1 VSSGAVPGATGRR
14 RLRAGA
20 IALACLLAACAA
32 GPWWAR
38 NPQLIV
44 DPPVAALLP
53 PGSQRYVVVLRDG
66 STLAADSAEATAQ
79 GWRLERKGIPERVP
93 AERVARLTR
102 VRFWLGTDRL
112 GRDVLARLLTGGRV
126 SLAVGFLS
134 LAVALVL
141 GIGAGLLAGWSG
153 GVVDA
158 CLMRL
163 VDGLL
168 AVPMLF
174 LLILLAALFR
184 PSLASLIAVLGFSA
198 WMGVARLVRGQ
209 VLTLKGRDFVVALRG
224 IGAGPMRIAFVH
236 LLPNLLTPV
245 AQDAALRLG
254 DLILAEATL
263 SFLGLGVQA
272 PHASWGAMIQ
282 QGGEHLISA
291 WWLTFLPGIAIA
303 VTVIATALLADG
315 IADVTRDGAGDL
327 A

>member
-1 VSSGAVPGATGRR
+1 MTRAPIQGTARR

-20 IALACLLAACAA
+20 VVLSCLLLACAA
-32 GPWWAR
+32 GPWWTR
-38 NPQLIV
+38 NPQVIV

-53 PGSQRYVVVLRDG
+53 PGAQRFVVSLRNG
-66 STLAADSAEATAQ
+66 STLAADRAERTAQ
-79 GWRLERKGIPERVP
+79 GWRIERRGASDLLSEG
-93 AERVARLTR
+93 EVAGVSR

-112 GRDVLARLLTGGRV
+112 GRDVLARLLSGGRV

-134 LAVALVL
+134 LSVALVF

-153 GVVDA
+153 GLVDTL
-158 CLMRL
+158 LMRL
-163 VDGLL
+163 VDGLM

-184 PSLASLIAVLGFSA
+184 PSLVSLVAVLGFSA

-209 VLTLKGRDFVVALRG
+209 VLTLKERDFILAARG
-224 IGAGPMRIAFVH
+224 IGAGPARVAFAH
-236 LLPNLLTPV
+236 LLPNLVTPV

-254 DLILAEATL
+254 DLILAEAAL

-282 QGGEHLISA
+282 QAGEYLVSA
-291 WWLTFLPGIAIA
+291 WWLTFLPGAAIA

-315 IADVTRDGAGDL
+315 IADLARAGLGAGP
-327 A
+327 